1 VVWDDV
7 PSFLT
12 VAEVAGLFRIG
23 RNTVYDLIRRG
34 HLDGTRIGH
43 TIRIRRSEVDRLL
56 ATRTGQEGGLTESL
70 PNPSGE
76 RSGGHEDP
84 TV

>member
-1 VVWDDV
+1 MALDGV

-34 HLDGTRIGH
+34 LLDGTRIGH

-56 ATRTGQEGGLTESL
+56 ARRTLREDGLTECL
-70 PNPSGE
+70 PSPSGE
-76 RSGGHEDP
+76 RPGRHEDGIA
-84 TV
+84 